1 MNENDKILIN
11 AYFDGDLTSDEI
23 KYVESLLEANPDAK
37 KYAENIKRANIE
49 INSYFDNQD
58 IKDLKS
64 DINAFV
70 SKLAL
75 KREKF
80 NFINFVKNF
89 FTPQSFIGY
98 ALTASFVYFIMLP
111 VNENVMEQSFFG
123 GEISSF
129 SKEVNNYYY
138 EKYRGAEDLADIRKD
153 YIIET
158 INKMIESK
166 TINSVMNYGADSYF
180 IKVEDLAL
188 DNELIFCLNGY
199 ILNNG
204 INTKFLFCKS
214 PNDETITYLN

>member
-23 KYVESLLEANPDAK
+23 KYVESLLEANSDAK
-37 KYAENIKRANIE
+37 KYSENIKRANIE

-75 KREKF
+75 NREKF

-98 ALTASFVYFIMLP
+98 ALTASFVYFVMLP

-138 EKYRGAEDLADIRKD
+138 EKYRGAEDLADVRKD

>member
-1 MNENDKILIN
+1 
-11 AYFDGDLTSDEI
+11 
-23 KYVESLLEANPDAK
+23 
-37 KYAENIKRANIE
+37 
-49 INSYFDNQD
+49 
-58 IKDLKS
+58 
-64 DINAFV
+64 
-70 SKLAL
+70 
-75 KREKF
+75 
-80 NFINFVKNF
+80 
-89 FTPQSFIGY
+89 
-98 ALTASFVYFIMLP
+98 MLP

-129 SKEVNNYYY
+129 TKEVNNYYY

>member
-75 KREKF
+75 NREKF

-98 ALTASFVYFIMLP
+98 ALTASFVYCFNYVIFS
-111 VNENVMEQSFFG
+111 N
-123 GEISSF
+123 IS
-129 SKEVNNYYY
+129 
-138 EKYRGAEDLADIRKD
+138 
-153 YIIET
+153 
-158 INKMIESK
+158 
-166 TINSVMNYGADSYF
+166 
-180 IKVEDLAL
+180 
-188 DNELIFCLNGY
+188 
-199 ILNNG
+199 
-204 INTKFLFCKS
+204 
-214 PNDETITYLN
+214 